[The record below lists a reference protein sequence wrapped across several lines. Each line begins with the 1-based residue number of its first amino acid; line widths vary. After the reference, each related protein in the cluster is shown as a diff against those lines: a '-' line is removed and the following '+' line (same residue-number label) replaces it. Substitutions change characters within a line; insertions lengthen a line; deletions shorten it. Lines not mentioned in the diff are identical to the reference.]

1 MPRENTGVI
10 VVESPDTI
18 VADVAVRD
26 VASGKGTVGTVVV
39 VEVVLEV
46 ELVLDVVVVV
56 VGTVVV
62 VEVVLDVVVVVVG
75 TVVVV
80 EVVLD
85 VVFVGTVVVF
95 GEIVEI
101 VVVDDPVAKPP
112 TFGAVVVGTI
122 GFANCVVMVRSV
134 CPVAHCPFFAL
145 MVSNFVTFCRH
156 IFKSVP

>member
-46 ELVLDVVVVV
+46 EL
-56 VGTVVV
+56 
-62 VEVVLDVVVVVVG
+62 VLDVVVVVVG